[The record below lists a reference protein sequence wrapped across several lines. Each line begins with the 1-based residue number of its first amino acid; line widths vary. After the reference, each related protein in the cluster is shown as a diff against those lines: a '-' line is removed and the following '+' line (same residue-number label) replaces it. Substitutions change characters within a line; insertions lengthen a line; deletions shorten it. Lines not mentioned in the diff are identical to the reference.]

1 MREEKDALGA
11 VSVPDDRYYG
21 ATTARSLK
29 TFHIGWHKMPRP
41 LIDALLLIKEVAAET
56 NVELG
61 LLSKEKGDLILKA
74 IKRIKEE
81 GMDEE
86 FPLSLFQTGSGTQT
100 NMNVN
105 EVIANIANEFVG
117 APRGKKNPIHPND
130 DVNLSQSSNDTF
142 PTAMHI
148 AIVVE
153 WVNKLQPSLV
163 SFRKELAAKERS
175 FEGILKIGRT
185 HLMDAVP
192 IALSQ
197 EFSGYVAQADQN
209 LYRLETVLPH
219 LLELPLG
226 GTAVGTGLNA
236 HPDFGRKAI
245 EKIREKTGLPFI
257 PTPNKFQ
264 GLASKDPFVF
274 ASGAVKTLAC
284 SLIKLANDIRWMGSG
299 PRAGLQELILP
310 ANEPGSS
317 IMPGKVNPT
326 QCEALTMIAVHAIGN
341 DTSLTLA
348 GSQGNFELNVYMPV
362 IFYNLY
368 ESVTLLA
375 DGMDSFR
382 IHLLKGLQANKKQME
397 RYLNNSLMLVTALV
411 PKIGYDQAARV
422 AKQAHQ
428 EEKSL
433 KEVVLSLGLMDEATF
448 DALIRPEQMI

>member
-29 TFHIGWHKMPRP
+29 SFNIGWHLMPRP
-41 LIDALLLIKEVAAET
+41 LIDALLLIKEVAVET
-56 NVELG
+56 NMELG
-61 LLSKEKGDLILKA
+61 LLSKEKGELILKA
-74 IKRIKEE
+74 IRRINEE
-81 GMDEE
+81 GMEEE

-105 EVIANIANEFVG
+105 EVIANIANEFAG
-117 APRGKKNPIHPND
+117 SPKGKKSPIHPND

-142 PTAMHI
+142 PTAMHV
-148 AIVVE
+148 AIVLE
-153 WVNKLQPSLV
+153 WVNKLQPALV
-163 SFRKELAAKERS
+163 AFRKELRAKEQS

-219 LLELPLG
+219 LMELPLG
-226 GTAVGTGLNA
+226 ATAVGTGLNA
-236 HPDFGRKAI
+236 HPDFGRQAI
-245 EKIREKTGLPFI
+245 EKIRSKTGLPFI

-284 SLIKLANDIRWMGSG
+284 SLIKLSNDIRWMGSG

-326 QCEALTMIAVHAIGN
+326 QCESLTMVSVHVIGN

-348 GSQGNFELNVYMPV
+348 GSQGNFELNVYMPI

-382 IHLLKGLQANKKQME
+382 VHLLHGLKANQKEMRKHLE
-397 RYLNNSLMLVTALV
+397 NSLMLVTALV
-411 PKIGYDQAARV
+411 PKIGYDQAAKV
-422 AKQAHQ
+422 AKMAYEQ
-428 EEKSL
+428 EKSL
-433 KEVVLSLGLMDEATF
+433 KEMVLSLGLLDAETY
-448 DALIRPEQMI
+448 DALVRPENMI

>member
-1 MREEKDALGA
+1 MREEKDALGSA
-11 VSVPDDRYYG
+11 FVPDDRYYG

-29 TFHIGWHKMPRP
+29 SFDIGWHRMPRP
-41 LIDALLLIKEVAAET
+41 LIDALLLIKEAAAET
-56 NVELG
+56 NMELG
-61 LLSKEKGDLILKA
+61 LLSEEKGQLILKA
-74 IKRIKEE
+74 IHRITEE
-81 GMDEE
+81 GFDEE

-105 EVIANIANEFVG
+105 EVVANLANEMAG
-117 APRGKKNPIHPND
+117 SPRGKKSPIHPND

-142 PTAMHI
+142 PTAMHV
-148 AIVVE
+148 AIVME
-153 WVNKLQPSLV
+153 WVNRLQPALV
-163 SFRKELAAKERS
+163 AFRKELREKTQS
-175 FEGILKIGRT
+175 FEGILKMGRT

-209 LYRLETVLPH
+209 LYRLEAVLPH
-219 LLELPLG
+219 LMELPLG

-236 HPDFGRKAI
+236 HPDFGRKAV
-245 EKIREKTGLPFI
+245 EKLRAKTSIPFVQA
-257 PTPNKFQ
+257 PNLFQ
-264 GLASKDPFVF
+264 GLSSKDPFVF

-326 QCEALTMIAVHAIGN
+326 QCESLTMVATHVFGN
-341 DTSLTLA
+341 DTSLGMA
-348 GSQGNFELNVYMPV
+348 ASGGNFELNVYMPL

-368 ESVTLLA
+368 ESVVLIS

-382 IHLLKGLQANKKQME
+382 THLLKGLKANIKQMRKHLE
-397 RYLNNSLMLVTALV
+397 NSLMLVTALV
-411 PKIGYDQAARV
+411 PAIGYDQAAKAARI
-422 AKQAHQ
+422 AHV

-433 KEVVLSLGLMDEATF
+433 KEVVLSLGLLDEATY
-448 DALIRPEQMI
+448 DTLVRPENMI